1 MKIVIAGAG
10 DVGTHLARLLS
21 YENKEITLID
31 LSAERLQKIA
41 NQIDVAVVRGSA
53 TSYQGAAGRG
63 SRPGRTCLLPS
74 PNRRR

>member
-21 YENKEITLID
+21 YEKKEITIID

-41 NQIDVAVVRGSA
+41 NQIERG
-53 TSYQGAAGRG
+53 G
-63 SRPGRTCLLPS
+63 SERKRYLLS
-74 PNRRR
+74 GT